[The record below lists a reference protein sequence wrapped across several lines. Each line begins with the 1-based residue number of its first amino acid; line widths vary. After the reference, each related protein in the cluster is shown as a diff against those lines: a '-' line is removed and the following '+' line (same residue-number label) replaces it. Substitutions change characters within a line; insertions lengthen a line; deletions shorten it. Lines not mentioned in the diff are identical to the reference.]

1 MISMVCFLEP
11 LPGRRP
17 SYAMP
22 RPRPPSPG
30 SYPNGHGKK
39 TPMNHARITPCQPF
53 ARGREGAPFPSLSPV
68 GGWRPF
74 PASQPIAVGVLVI
87 VDDEASDR

>member
-22 RPRPPSPG
+22 RPRPPSPD
-30 SYPNGHGKK
+30 SYPHGHGKK
-39 TPMNHARITPCQPF
+39 TPMNHACITPCQPF
-53 ARGREGAPFPSLSPV
+53 ARGREGAPFPSLSP
-68 GGWRPF
+68 
-74 PASQPIAVGVLVI
+74 L
-87 VDDEASDR
+87 EAGAPSPPRSPLPSVY